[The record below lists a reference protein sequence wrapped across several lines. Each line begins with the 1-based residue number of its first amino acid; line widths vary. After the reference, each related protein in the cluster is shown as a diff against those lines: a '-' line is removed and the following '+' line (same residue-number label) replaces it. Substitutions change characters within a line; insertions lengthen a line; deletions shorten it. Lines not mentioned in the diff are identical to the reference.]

1 MPTPIAHVLL
11 VLIEQL
17 VRDGGLELVPGA
29 TPAALAEEVHRAI
42 QSRSGQFAQFGQTV
56 SAALIASPLVD
67 ELYQTDAELAQR
79 LNHLAL
85 G

>member
-1 MPTPIAHVLL
+1 MPSPIAHVLL
-11 VLIEQL
+11 LLIEQL
-17 VRDGGLELVPGA
+17 VRDGVLELAPGA
-29 TPAALAEEVHRAI
+29 TPAALAEEVLGAI

-56 SAALIASPLVD
+56 SSALIASPLVD
-67 ELYQTDAELAQR
+67 ELYESDAELAQR